1 MKRIDCIDVFARLRG
16 QAIVIVSPG
25 YTGHELAMA
34 HHDPATIYNMDMPYA
49 SPMCLGI
56 ALARPDQR
64 VVALEGDGSMLMA
77 LGTLTT
83 IGRCRPANLAV
94 IVFDNRVYLT
104 TGDGAVPTA
113 EVDFA
118 GVARAAGI
126 AQAVK
131 VEDLAAYEEVVGKAL
146 TQPGPWLISARVDAS
161 DRGDPRARG
170 DLEGDL
176 VEQAVLLQKALRERG
191 IATFGG
197 GH

>member
-1 MKRIDCIDVFARLRG
+1 MKRIDCIEAFARLRG
-16 QAIVIVSPG
+16 EAIVIVSPG
-25 YTGHELAMA
+25 YSGHELATA

-83 IGRCRPANLAV
+83 IGRCRPANLTV

-118 GVARAAGI
+118 AIAHGAGI
-126 AQAVK
+126 ERACEVA
-131 VEDLAAYEEVVGKAL
+131 ELPAFEAAARQAL
-146 TQPGPWLISARVDAS
+146 TEPGPWLISARVDAS
-161 DRGDPRARG
+161 DRGDTRARAH
-170 DLEGDL
+170 LEGDL
-176 VEQAVLLQKALRERG
+176 VEQAVLFQRALRERG
-191 IATFGG
+191 ISSFGG
-197 GH
+197 A